1 MAKIKASYTVTPNE
15 STPKGRFW
23 LSDLD
28 QVKVVGRVGHIPFI
42 YIYKPKQ
49 NSEKAIE
56 TLKKSLS
63 KILVHY
69 YPMAG
74 RLCYTES
81 GSIELN
87 LNAK

>member
-1 MAKIKASYTVTPNE
+1 MAAIKASYTVTPNE

-28 QVKVVGRVGHIPFI
+28 QVRILVRVSHSPLL

-49 NSEKAIE
+49 NTENAIE
-56 TLKKSLS
+56 TLKNSLS
-63 KILVHY
+63 KILVRY

-74 RLCYTES
+74 RLYYT
-81 GSIELN
+81 
-87 LNAK
+87 